1 MSRTVSNR
9 VVEFLAEQGIRQIF
23 GIPGD
28 TIDSL
33 MEYLRIQNAV
43 HFVVMRHEEAGAFA
57 ASAQLS
63 GGLAVCVACQG
74 PGVERTLRC
83 CFGGVSMG

>member
-1 MSRTVSNR
+1 MSNFWQNR
-9 VVEFLAEQGIRQIF
+9 VFVRSSVFR
-23 GIPGD
+23 GD

-33 MEYLRIQNAV
+33 MESLRIQNAV
-43 HFVVMRHEEAGAFA
+43 HFMVMRHEEAGAFA
-57 ASAQLS
+57 ASAQAKLS
-63 GGLAVCVACQG
+63 GALAVCVACQG